1 MVVDARRR
9 IGMVGPRG
17 TGPMGFVRAFAAV
30 VLVIVLVA
38 GVYVG
43 VRYMEMLTLAVAEGD
58 TQVILN
64 EVMASNRYT
73 LADEDHEFSDWV
85 ELRNDGDF
93 PVNVQGFGLSDDIR
107 EPFKWRFPWLILRPG
122 EHRIVF
128 ASNKDRRI
136 PSGELHTNFRLR
148 TRETVLLTAA
158 GGQLIDSVEIDEMP
172 SDVSMGRAFKDP
184 DAWIYFAEATPADP
198 NLTPG
203 WTRAMDIVQV
213 EDAPVYVSEFMA
225 VNRASVV
232 DEDGDF
238 SDWIEFHNDSDEA
251 VNLAG
256 YYLSDEMRMREKWR
270 FPDRMIEPGER
281 LLIYASGKDRRGPED
296 PQLHTNFRVSAG
308 SEVILFCD
316 PSRRIIDL
324 VETEVVP
331 SSISMGRLAWGETWG
346 YFPRPTPGE
355 ANDTHALGRLPRD
368 APDVD
373 RPPGL
378 RINEVQSSNRHT
390 LQDGAGDTPDWI
402 ELHNPT
408 DTPVDLD
415 GYTLSDDEAD
425 LFKWRLPERTVDPGS
440 YLVLYAGGPDGD
452 GELEAPFRLNPA
464 GEELFLVDS
473 WGTLVDAF
481 STGRQRSDMSSGRAA
496 GSDDRVFFRRPTP
509 GKANDDEARTGYAPE
524 PRFDPPGGFHEGP
537 VRVRIAVDD
546 PEAEIRYTLGGEAP
560 GPNSPRYTEP
570 IEIENGS
577 VIRAVA
583 RRDGLLPSPVV
594 THTYLIDAVHA
605 VPAVALSTTPAW
617 LFDEVHGLYV
627 DGPDADPEWPHRG
640 ANYYSRRELPAHLEL
655 IETDGR
661 SALALDAGIRIYGA
675 FSRIYAQKSFM
686 VTARDR
692 YGLEEINYPLFPDKD
707 VIGVKKVVLSTGGSD
722 SIYSKIRDVVVT
734 GLAARTGLDY
744 QEHQPAVLYINGE
757 YWGLYYLRESK
768 GKYFLAEN
776 RGVEPEGVDIVE
788 QERYV
793 VAGETD
799 RYDELL
805 AYVRA
810 HDLAEPEHY
819 EHVAGQIDVDN
830 LIDYQAFEIFF
841 ANVDNGNIRCWREHS
856 PAGVWRWI
864 LFDVDTSFF
873 YPQEDMFQ
881 RVFDP
886 AGTGYGHNVPSTLM
900 CGLIR
905 NEEFKQRFL
914 QRFVHHLDH
923 TFAAENVIARIDHE
937 VTAIRPE
944 MPAHCRRWGMAMS
957 VWERQIAKMRRFA
970 EVRPAIVRA
979 QLQVFF
985 GLDAADIDDLGGV

>member
-1 MVVDARRR
+1 V
-9 IGMVGPRG
+9 
-17 TGPMGFVRAFAAV
+17 VRAFAA
-30 VLVIVLVA
+30 IAAAIALVA
-38 GVYVG
+38 GAYVG

-58 TQVILN
+58 TQVVLN

-85 ELRNDGDF
+85 EVRNEGDF
-93 PVNVQGFGLSDDIR
+93 PVNLQGFGLSDDIR

-172 SDVSMGRAFKDP
+172 SDVSTGRAFKDP
-184 DAWIYFAEATPADP
+184 DQWIYFAEATPADA

-213 EDAPVYVSEFMA
+213 EAAPVYVAEFMA

-238 SDWIEFHNDSDEA
+238 SDWIEFHNGSDDP

-256 YYLSDEMRMREKWR
+256 FYLSDEMRMREKWR
-270 FPDRMIEPGER
+270 FPDRVVQPDER
-281 LLIYASGKDRRGPED
+281 LLVYASGKDRRGADD
-296 PQLHTNFRVSAG
+296 PQLHTNFRISAG

-324 VETEVVP
+324 VETDVLP
-331 SSISMGRLAWGETWG
+331 ASISAGRQGWGETWG
-346 YFPRPTPGE
+346 FFPRPTPGE
-355 ANDTHALGRLPRD
+355 ANDTHALESLPRD
-368 APDVD
+368 APAVE
-373 RPPGL
+373 RPPGV

-390 LQDGAGDTPDWI
+390 LKDATGDTPDWI

-408 DTPVDLD
+408 EVAVDLD
-415 GYTLSDDEAD
+415 GYTLSDDGAD
-425 LFKWRLPERTVDPGS
+425 LFQWRLPARTLQPGDF
-440 YLVLYAGGPDGD
+440 LVIHATGPGGDGD
-452 GELEAPFRLNPA
+452 LAAPFRLNPA
-464 GEELFLVDS
+464 GEELYLVDA
-473 WGTLVDAF
+473 WGTLVDTF
-481 STGRQRSDMSSGRAA
+481 STGRQRPDMSSGRLP
-496 GSDDRVFFRRPTP
+496 GRDDRVFFRRATP
-509 GKANDDEARTGYAPE
+509 GAANHDDGRIGYVPE
-524 PRFDPPGGFHEGP
+524 PRFDPPGGFHQGR

-546 PEAEIRYTLGGEAP
+546 PDAEIRYALGGEVP
-560 GPNSPRYTEP
+560 GTMSRRYTEP
-570 IEIENGS
+570 IEVEHGT
-577 VIRAVA
+577 VIRAIA
-583 RRDGLLPSPVV
+583 LRDDRLPSPVA
-594 THTYLIDAVHA
+594 THTYLIDAEHT
-605 VPAVALSTTPAW
+605 VPAVALSTTPGW
-617 LFDEVHGLYV
+617 LFDEVHGLYM

-661 SALALDAGIRIYGA
+661 SALALDAGMRIYGA

-692 YGLEEINYPLFPDKD
+692 YGLEEINYPLFPAKD

-734 GLAARTGLDY
+734 GLAARTDVDY
-744 QEHQPAVLYINGE
+744 QEHQPAVLYINGA

-776 RGVEPEGVDIVE
+776 RGVDPDNVDIVE
-788 QERYV
+788 QERYLV
-793 VAGETD
+793 SGETD

-810 HDLAEPEHY
+810 HDLADPEHY
-819 EHVAGQIDVDN
+819 EHVAAQIDVDN

-841 ANVDNGNIRCWREHS
+841 ANVDNGNIRCWRERS
-856 PAGVWRWI
+856 PDGVWRWI

-873 YPQEDMFQ
+873 YPQEDMFE

-886 AGTGYGHNVPSTLM
+886 SGTGYGHNVESTLM

-923 TFAAENVIARIDHE
+923 TFATENVVARIDHE
-937 VTAIRPE
+937 ADTIRPE
-944 MPAHCRRWGMAMS
+944 MPAHCRRWGMAMGG
-957 VWERQIAKMRRFA
+957 WERQIAKMRRFA
-970 EVRPAIVRA
+970 EVRPGVVRA

-985 GLDAADIDDLGGV
+985 GLDADDVDRLGGA